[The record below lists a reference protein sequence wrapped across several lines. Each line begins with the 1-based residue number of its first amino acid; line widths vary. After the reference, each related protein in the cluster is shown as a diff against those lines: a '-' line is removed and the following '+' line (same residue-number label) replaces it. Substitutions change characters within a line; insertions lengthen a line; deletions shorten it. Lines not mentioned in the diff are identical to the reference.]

1 MVAIFIV
8 RNDIKLS
15 YAETT
20 AGNPTGV
27 VAPTQTRKGVLQM
40 NREFL
45 EGLGLEK
52 DAINAIMAK
61 HGSAIGAKET
71 EISNLQNEKQKL
83 DDKITQL
90 ENAGGDDGDEALKTE
105 LETLKSDKQKL
116 EQQLT
121 DQAKQ
126 HKLEMYV
133 GSLGTKDPE
142 YVMAK
147 LADVELKDDE
157 FVGIDERVDE
167 LKEKHPLLFEAEE
180 PNPKNPKKWSQGGV
194 NTVNNGSLTREEIMQ
209 EKDASKRQKLILE
222 NKQLFR

>member
-1 MVAIFIV
+1 
-8 RNDIKLS
+8 
-15 YAETT
+15 
-20 AGNPTGV
+20 
-27 VAPTQTRKGVLQM
+27 M

-147 LADVELKDDE
+147 LADVELKEDE
-157 FVGIDERVDE
+157 FVGIDDRVDE
-167 LKEKHPLLFEAEE
+167 LKEKHPLLFESEE
-180 PNPKNPKKWSQGGV
+180 PAKPAKWSQGGV
-194 NTVNNGSLTREEIMQ
+194 STAKGGSLTREEIMQ

-222 NKQLFR
+222 NKQLFK